1 MRNPFKRVYR
11 FFRYNNQKWLS
22 LQCWFYSAIYRF
34 QILYTDKEKL
44 KDKWGERGVES
55 QPTDTPENYKYAW
68 SVAYCVSQV
77 CCKTKWESKCLVR
90 AWTAQTLLA
99 KKGIH
104 STLYLGCGYDEG
116 HKMIAHSWLRCGEKF
131 ITGGDGSKYATV
143 DKFSK

>member
-11 FFRYNNQKWLS
+11 FFRYNNDKWLS
-22 LQCWFYSAIYRF
+22 LQCWYYSAIYRF
-34 QILYTDKEKL
+34 QILYTNKEKL

-55 QPTDTPENYKYAW
+55 QPTDTEENYEYAW
-68 SVAYCVSQV
+68 KISYNVHQV
-77 CCKTKWESKCLVR
+77 CGKTSWESKCLVR

-104 STLYLGCGYDEG
+104 STLYLGCGYDES
-116 HKMIAHSWLRCGEKF
+116 HKMVAHSWLRVGEKY
-131 ITGGDGSKYATV
+131 ITGGNGSGYATV